1 MVYGKILFVLALAFA
16 LHWVVAQA
24 FGYYMDED
32 QFALLRSL
40 VILGAAAALFV
51 ELRRRD

>member
-1 MVYGKILFVLALAFA
+1 MVYGKILFVLVFAFA
-16 LHWVVAQA
+16 IHWAVAQA
-24 FGYYMDED
+24 FGYYMNED

-51 ELRRRD
+51 QLRRRD